1 MINDLYILI
10 PSRIG
15 STRLENKP
23 LINLGGK
30 SLIQRVLNN
39 ALEITD
45 KAFVAT
51 DSDLI
56 KNNIIDMTSNI
67 IMTSTDHISGTD
79 RICEAAKI
87 LNVDEDAFIL
97 NLQGDEPFIPKKL
110 IEKIIHDYS
119 NNTCDVITVST
130 KIKSNEEVN
139 NPNCVMVETDKNQYA
154 TKFTRSDNVP
164 NPRRHIG
171 IYGYSFNILQKLVSL
186 KPTKNEIDF
195 KLEQLRFLENGYSIY
210 VSEFNE
216 EIPPGI
222 DTEEDVIMANK
233 YIKDK

>member
-130 KIKSNEEVN
+130 KIKSNEEIN
-139 NPNCVMVETDKNQYA
+139 NPNCVMVETDKHQYA

-186 KPTKNEIDF
+186 KPTKNEINF

>member
-87 LNVDEDAFIL
+87 LNIDEDAFII

-154 TKFTRSDNVP
+154 IKFTRSDNVP

-186 KPTKNEIDF
+186 KPTKNEINF

>member
-87 LNVDEDAFIL
+87 LNIDEDAFII

-186 KPTKNEIDF
+186 KPTKNEINF

>member
-87 LNVDEDAFIL
+87 LNIDEDAFII

-130 KIKSNEEVN
+130 KIKSNEEIN

-186 KPTKNEIDF
+186 KPTKNEINF

-222 DTEEDVIMANK
+222 DTKEDVIMANK

>member
-1 MINDLYILI
+1 MVNDLYILI

-23 LINLGGK
+23 LIDLGGK
-30 SLIQRVLNN
+30 TLIQRVLNN

-45 KAFVAT
+45 NAFVAT

-56 KNNIIDMTSNI
+56 KNNIIDISSNI
-67 IMTSTDHISGTD
+67 IMTSGDHISGTD

-87 LNVDEDAFIL
+87 LNIDNDAFIL

-110 IEKIIHDYS
+110 IERILFDYS
-119 NNTCDVITVST
+119 NNDCDVITVST
-130 KIKSNEEVN
+130 EINSNEEIN
-139 NPNCVMVETDKNQYA
+139 NPNCVMVETDKNQFA
-154 TKFTRSDNVP
+154 TKFSRTGNVH
-164 NPRRHIG
+164 NPRRHVG
-171 IYGYSFNILQKLVSL
+171 IYGYSFKILKKLVNL
-186 KPTKNEIDF
+186 KPTKNEIKF
-195 KLEQLRFLENGYSIY
+195 RLEQLRFLENGYSIY

-222 DTEEDVIMANK
+222 DTEEDVILANK
-233 YIKDK
+233 YIKSK

>member
-87 LNVDEDAFIL
+87 LNIDEDAFII

-130 KIKSNEEVN
+130 KIKSNEEIN

-186 KPTKNEIDF
+186 KPTKNEINF

-222 DTEEDVIMANK
+222 DTEEDVIMDNK

>member
-1 MINDLYILI
+1 MINNLYILI

-87 LNVDEDAFIL
+87 LNVDEDAFII

-130 KIKSNEEVN
+130 KIKSNEEIN

-186 KPTKNEIDF
+186 KPTKNEINF

>member
-186 KPTKNEIDF
+186 KPTKNEINF

>member
-15 STRLENKP
+15 SIRLENKP

-87 LNVDEDAFIL
+87 LNIDEDAFII

-130 KIKSNEEVN
+130 KIKSNEEIN

-186 KPTKNEIDF
+186 KPTKNEINF

>member
-87 LNVDEDAFIL
+87 LNIDEDAFII

-130 KIKSNEEVN
+130 KIKSNEEIN

-186 KPTKNEIDF
+186 KPTKNEINF

-233 YIKDK
+233 YINDK

>member
-87 LNVDEDAFIL
+87 LNVDEDAFII

-130 KIKSNEEVN
+130 KIKSNEEIN

-186 KPTKNEIDF
+186 KPTKNEINF

>member
-79 RICEAAKI
+79 RICA
-87 LNVDEDAFIL
+87 
-97 NLQGDEPFIPKKL
+97 
-110 IEKIIHDYS
+110 
-119 NNTCDVITVST
+119 VSYT
-130 KIKSNEEVN
+130 HL
-139 NPNCVMVETDKNQYA
+139 T
-154 TKFTRSDNVP
+154 
-164 NPRRHIG
+164 
-171 IYGYSFNILQKLVSL
+171 L
-186 KPTKNEIDF
+186 PTTP
-195 KLEQLRFLENGYSIY
+195 Y
-210 VSEFNE
+210 V
-216 EIPPGI
+216 
-222 DTEEDVIMANK
+222 
-233 YIKDK
+233 

>member
-130 KIKSNEEVN
+130 KIKSNEEIN

-171 IYGYSFNILQKLVSL
+171 MYGYSFNILQKLVSL
-186 KPTKNEIDF
+186 KPTKNEINF

>member
-87 LNVDEDAFIL
+87 LNIDEDAFII

-130 KIKSNEEVN
+130 KIKSNEEIN

-186 KPTKNEIDF
+186 KPTKNEIKF

-222 DTEEDVIMANK
+222 DTKEDVIMANK

>member
-87 LNVDEDAFIL
+87 LNIDEDAFII

-171 IYGYSFNILQKLVSL
+171 MYGYSFNILQKLVSL
-186 KPTKNEIDF
+186 KPTKNEINF

>member
-1 MINDLYILI
+1 MISDLYILI

-15 STRLENKP
+15 STRLQNKP

-56 KNNIIDMTSNI
+56 KNNIINMTSNI

-130 KIKSNEEVN
+130 KTKSNEEIN

-154 TKFTRSDNVP
+154 TKFTRTDNVS

-186 KPTKNEIDF
+186 KPTKNEIKF

-222 DTEEDVIMANK
+222 DTQEDVIMANK

>member
-130 KIKSNEEVN
+130 KIKSNEEIN

-186 KPTKNEIDF
+186 KPTKNEINF